1 MVDDLNLLLAVL
13 KDLIQAMDRQ
23 TEAIHRNTDA
33 LIYQDEPDDPLTADD
48 LGIYL
53 DGKPCQ

>member
-1 MVDDLNLLLAVL
+1 MDDIELLLAVL
-13 KDLIQAMDRQ
+13 RDMIQAMDRQ

-33 LIYQDEPDDPLTADD
+33 LIYQDEIDDPLTPDD

-53 DGKPCQ
+53 DGKPCP